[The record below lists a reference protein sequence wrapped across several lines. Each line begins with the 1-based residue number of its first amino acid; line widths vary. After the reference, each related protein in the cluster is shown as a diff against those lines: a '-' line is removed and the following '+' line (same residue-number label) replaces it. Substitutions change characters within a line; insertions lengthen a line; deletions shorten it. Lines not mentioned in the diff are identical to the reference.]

1 VKAVRTESKGKAAMA
16 RTLKQGNELDALT
29 VQKHVDNPTN
39 IRALN
44 DGGGLYLRKSG
55 SKWCW
60 YFRATSPVTKKRMWV
75 SLCDGKP
82 FSLARGSNS
91 TLALARIEAESQRVA
106 TRSGNDVQVTRLK
119 RIEEQREEIAAAIE
133 AKRRA
138 VTFRQV
144 FDQWRAT
151 DLPPRKRA
159 DGKRVGRKDGGQFVA
174 EQFERHVFPVIGE
187 VAIENI
193 TSTDVWAILDAQ
205 KAAGKLRTANV
216 LLADLKQLFTFALDR
231 NILTLN
237 PTARIDKEKVGGSD
251 VARMRHLKDEEII
264 QLAKQLPD
272 AKLSRRSEIAV
283 WLILATGAR
292 VGELMGAAWSN
303 HQRSA
308 KELLVEAEQ
317 SDVKYGTVNL
327 LTRQWF
333 LPDTKNQRSHTIHL
347 SEFALDKFRELA
359 ALQEHGDWIF
369 PDTSGTKPVCVK
381 SFGKQIADRQ
391 RVNRKAMKNRTSAT
405 SSLELPGGKW
415 TAHDLRRTA
424 GTLMGNLG
432 TSTDVINE
440 CLNHKQADKMATVYI
455 HTRREA
461 EQAIAFDELGAK
473 LRALTTGEQRSN
485 VVNLPTRKRTA

>member
-1 VKAVRTESKGKAAMA
+1 MA
-16 RTLKQGNELDALT
+16 RTLKQGNELEALT

-39 IRALN
+39 TKALN

-91 TLALARIEAESQRVA
+91 TLATARIEAESQRVA
-106 TRSGNDVQVTRLK
+106 TRGGTDVQVTRQK
-119 RIEEQREEIAAAIE
+119 HIDEQRAEIAAATE

-138 VTFRQV
+138 VTFRDV
-144 FDQWRAT
+144 FNQWRET
-151 DLPPRKRA
+151 DLKRR
-159 DGKRVGRKDGGQFVA
+159 DRGDGGKRLGRKDDGQFVA
-174 EQFERHVFPVIGE
+174 EQFERYVFPTIDD

-193 TSTDVWAILDAQ
+193 TSRDVWKILDTP
-205 KAAGKLRTANV
+205 KNAGRLRTANV
-216 LLADLKQLFTFALDR
+216 LLADMRQLFDFAIDR
-231 NILTLN
+231 EFIVSN
-237 PTARIDKEKVGGSD
+237 PTSRIKKEKVGGND
-251 VARMRHLKDEEII
+251 VARKRYLTTDEIVE
-264 QLAKQLPD
+264 LSKRLPD
-272 AKLSRRSEIAV
+272 ARLARRSELAV

-292 VGELMGAAWSN
+292 VGELMGACWGGHTSDPKAL
-303 HQRSA
+303 RTTA
-308 KELLVEAEQ
+308 EL
-317 SDVKYGTVNL
+317 SDIKYGTVNF
-327 LTRQWF
+327 LTREWF
-333 LPDTKNQRSHTIHL
+333 IPDTKNQRSHTIHL

-391 RVNRKAMKNRTSAT
+391 RTTGKPMKNRSAAIT
-405 SSLELPGGKW
+405 ALSLSGGKW

-424 GTLMGNLG
+424 ATLMGELG

-440 CLNHKQADKMATVYI
+440 CLNHKQADKMGVVYI
-455 HTRREA
+455 HTRRES
-461 EQAIAFDELGAK
+461 EQAIAFDKLGAK
-473 LRALTTGEQRSN
+473 LQALIAGEQQSN
-485 VVNLPTRKRTA
+485 VVNLPARKRTA